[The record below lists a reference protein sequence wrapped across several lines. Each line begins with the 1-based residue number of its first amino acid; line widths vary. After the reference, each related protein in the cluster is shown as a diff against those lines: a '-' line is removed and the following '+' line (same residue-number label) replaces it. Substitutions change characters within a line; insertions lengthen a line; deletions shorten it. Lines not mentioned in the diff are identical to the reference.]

1 MMTGGRGEG
10 VREDGP
16 YLPDP
21 SCLPQRRLSCL
32 WLDDTCGRGSE
43 IVSRYVESDEHIV
56 YVTKSCNSRT
66 RQSTSQRLHRRKRTA
81 PAREAKCR
89 RDTRG

>member
-21 SCLPQRRLSCL
+21 SCLTLLTYQAPPPLFSVGSKVIRNTLWRGGGPQTL
-32 WLDDTCGRGSE
+32 T
-43 IVSRYVESDEHIV
+43 
-56 YVTKSCNSRT
+56 
-66 RQSTSQRLHRRKRTA
+66 
-81 PAREAKCR
+81 
-89 RDTRG
+89 